1 MYTKTKRYKAAIL
14 LLPIILTMRI
24 GVYGRSTADRS
35 EDRAEQK
42 IDTGHKTQDTRR
54 DRASSIQYPVS
65 RIEFGRENPFMPLIV
80 EHAIRSVVKPD
91 KPDSRRAGLLDVR
104 LTAIFVGDASYAI
117 IEEEGISRCVYVGD
131 TVAGMKVLEIRRGE
145 VILSKGDKR
154 QAIILGVLSEAM
166 EGSEL

>member
-1 MYTKTKRYKAAIL
+1 MYTKTKRYKAIIL
-14 LLPIILTMRI
+14 LLPLILAVRI
-24 GVYGRSTADRS
+24 DVYGRSTADRS
-35 EDRAEQK
+35 EGRAEQK
-42 IDTGHKTQDTRR
+42 TDTGHKTQDTRR
-54 DRASSIQYPVS
+54 NRASSIQYPVS
-65 RIEFGRENPFMPLIV
+65 SIEFGRENPFTPLIV

-91 KPDSRRAGLLDVR
+91 NPESRKAGLLDVR